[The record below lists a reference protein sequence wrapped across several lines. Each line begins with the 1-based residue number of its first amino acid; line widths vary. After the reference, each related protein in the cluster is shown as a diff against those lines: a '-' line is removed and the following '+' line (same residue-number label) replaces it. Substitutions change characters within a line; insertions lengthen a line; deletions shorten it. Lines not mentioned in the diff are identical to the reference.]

1 MGWWVIARSEQLNRP
16 ARLWARRIAWLG
28 VWMGLS
34 VLIASCDGTRQ
45 VAGEPV
51 DPVVVV
57 PIEAYRT
64 PIQVTVSS
72 GDTIESMSRRLAGD
86 GWIAW
91 RDALS
96 GEIDSRRLRPGT
108 LFDGIRSP
116 GGDLE
121 ELRVVLDQRSEL
133 VFEATTQGITT
144 SRVER
149 EVVSEVVR
157 LEGIVESS
165 LFQAVNAAGGRPALA
180 VEIADIF
187 RWDVDFL
194 RDLRQGDSFV
204 VVVDEQRIEGEFYRY
219 GTIFAAR
226 FTNKN
231 RAMDAV
237 IYPDQEGRL
246 GYYDLNG
253 HPLRKMF
260 LRSPLKFSRITS
272 SFSNSRFHPVL
283 KKRMPHYGV
292 DYGAP
297 VGTAVHAT
305 ADGVVTL
312 AGRNGG
318 AGNMVRIR
326 HPNGYQTNYLH
337 LSKYGS
343 GVRKGVRISQGQ
355 VIGYVGSTGLST
367 GPHLD
372 YRVKHNGSWIN
383 PLRISSPPVKP
394 LKDDRL
400 QRFLGHA
407 LAVLDLL
414 EGGEAPIGARC

>member
-1 MGWWVIARSEQLNRP
+1 MGWWVIARSVQLNRP
-16 ARLWARRIAWLG
+16 SRLRTRRSAW
-28 VWMGLS
+28 VWVCLAIS
-34 VLIASCDGTRQ
+34 VLIGACDAPRPESR
-45 VAGEPV
+45 EPIE
-51 DPVVVV
+51 PIVVV
-57 PIEAYRT
+57 PIEAYR
-64 PIQVTVSS
+64 PPVQVTVSS
-72 GDTIESMSRRLAGD
+72 GDTIESVSRRLAGD

-91 RDALS
+91 RDALTA
-96 GEIDSRRLRPGT
+96 EIDSRKLRPGT
-108 LFDGIRSP
+108 VFDGIRSP
-116 GGDLE
+116 GGELE
-121 ELRVVLDQRSEL
+121 VLRVVLDQRSEI
-133 VFEATTQGITT
+133 VFEALPEGIST
-144 SRVER
+144 SRLDR

-157 LEGIVESS
+157 LEGFVESS
-165 LFQAVNAAGGRPALA
+165 LFQAVSAAGGRPALA
-180 VEIADIF
+180 VAIAEIF

-231 RAMDAV
+231 KAMDAV
-237 IYPDQEGRL
+237 IYPDKEGRL

-260 LRSPLKFSRITS
+260 LRSPLKFSRVTS
-272 SFSNSRFHPVL
+272 RFSNSRFHPVL

-297 VGTAVHAT
+297 VGTEVHAT

-318 AGNMVRIR
+318 AGNMVSIR

-337 LSKYGS
+337 LSKFGRGIRR
-343 GVRKGVRISQGQ
+343 GVRVSQSQ

-394 LKDDRL
+394 LKADRL

-414 EGGEAPIGARC
+414 DGREAPIGARG

>member
-1 MGWWVIARSEQLNRP
+1 MISRPGKPNRSSPFKNPGRT
-16 ARLWARRIAWLG
+16 WFGIWLG
-28 VWMGLS
+28 ILV
-34 VLIASCDGTRQ
+34 VVASCGGPRPESNDS
-45 VAGEPV
+45 AE
-51 DPVVVV
+51 PVVVV
-57 PIEAYRT
+57 PIEEYRA
-64 PIQVTVSS
+64 PIQVTVAS
-72 GDTIESMSRRLAGD
+72 GDTIESVSRRLAGD
-86 GWIAW
+86 DWVAW

-96 GEIDSRRLRPGT
+96 TEIDSRKLRPGT

-116 GGDLE
+116 GGDLV

-133 VFEATTQGITT
+133 VFETAADGITT
-144 SRVER
+144 RRLDR

-165 LFQAVNAAGGRPALA
+165 LFQAVSAAGGRPALA
-180 VEIADIF
+180 VGIAEIF

-231 RAMDAV
+231 KTMDAV
-237 IYPDQEGRL
+237 IFPDQEGRL
-246 GYYDLNG
+246 GYYDLDG
-253 HPLRKMF
+253 APLRKMF
-260 LRSPLKFSRITS
+260 LRSPLKFSRVTS
-272 SFSNSRFHPVL
+272 RFSHSRFHPVL
-283 KKRMPHYGV
+283 KRRMPHYGV

-297 VGTAVHAT
+297 NGTPVHAT

-312 AGRNGG
+312 AARNGG
-318 AGNMVRIR
+318 AGNMVRVR
-326 HPNGYQTNYLH
+326 HPNGYETNYLH
-337 LSKYGS
+337 LSGYGS
-343 GVRKGVRISQGQ
+343 GVRKGVRVSQGQ

-383 PLRISSPPVKP
+383 PLTISSPPVKP
-394 LKDDRL
+394 LEADRL

-414 EGGEAPIGARC
+414 DGGEAPIGARC

>member
-1 MGWWVIARSEQLNRP
+1 MGWWVIARTIQFKRLVC
-16 ARLWARRIAWLG
+16 LWAHGFAWLG
-28 VWMGLS
+28 MWLGVS
-34 VLIASCDGTRQ
+34 VLIVSCGGSRQ
-45 VAGEPV
+45 DSRKPT

-57 PIEAYRT
+57 PIEAHRA
-64 PIQVTVSS
+64 PIQMTVAS
-72 GDTIESMSRRLAGD
+72 GDTIESVSRRLAGD
-86 GWIAW
+86 DWIVW

-96 GEIDSRRLRPGT
+96 TEIDSRKLRPGT

-116 GGDLE
+116 RGELV
-121 ELRVVLDQRSEL
+121 ELRVILDQRSEL
-133 VFEATTQGITT
+133 VFETTPEGIST
-144 SRVER
+144 SRLDR
-149 EVVSEVVR
+149 EVMSEVVR
-157 LEGIVESS
+157 LEGIVDSS

-180 VEIADIF
+180 VGIAEIF

-204 VVVDEQRIEGEFYRY
+204 VIVDVQTIDEEFYRY

-231 RAMDAV
+231 KTMDAV
-237 IYPDQEGRL
+237 IYPDQERRL
-246 GYYDLNG
+246 GYYDLEG
-253 HPLRKMF
+253 APLRKMF
-260 LRSPLKFSRITS
+260 LRSPLKFSRVTS
-272 SFSNSRFHPVL
+272 SFSHSRFHPVL

-297 VGTAVHAT
+297 TGTEVHAT

-318 AGNMVRIR
+318 AGNMVRLR
-326 HPNGYQTNYLH
+326 HPNGYETNYLH
-337 LSKYGS
+337 LSRYGG
-343 GVRKGVRISQGQ
+343 GVRKGVRVSQGQ

-383 PLRISSPPVKP
+383 PLTISSPPVKP
-394 LKDDRL
+394 LVADRL

-414 EGGEAPIGARC
+414 DGGEPPIGARC

>member
-1 MGWWVIARSEQLNRP
+1 MGWWVIARSEQLSRP
-16 ARLWARRIAWLG
+16 ACPWARRSAWFGVWLG
-28 VWMGLS
+28 IS
-34 VLIASCDGTRQ
+34 VLIASCDDPRQ
-45 VAGEPV
+45 VAREPAE
-51 DPVVVV
+51 PVVVV
-57 PIEAYRT
+57 PIEAYRP

-72 GDTIESMSRRLAGD
+72 GDTIESVSRRLAGD

-91 RDALS
+91 RDVLS
-96 GEIDSRRLRPGT
+96 GEIDSRKLRPGT

-116 GGDLE
+116 GGDLV
-121 ELRVVLDQRSEL
+121 ELRVILDQRSEL
-133 VFEATTQGITT
+133 LFEATTEGIST
-144 SRVER
+144 SRLER
-149 EVVSEVVR
+149 DAVSEVVR
-157 LEGIVESS
+157 LEGVVESS
-165 LFQAVNAAGGRPALA
+165 LFQAVNAAGGRPSLA
-180 VEIADIF
+180 VGIAEIF

-204 VVVDEQRIEGEFYRY
+204 AIVDVQTIEGEFYQY

-226 FTNKN
+226 FTNKDK
-231 RAMDAV
+231 AMDAV

-260 LRSPLKFSRITS
+260 LRSPLKFSRVTS

-318 AGNMVRIR
+318 AGNMVSIR
-326 HPNGYQTNYLH
+326 HPNAYQTNYLH

-343 GVRKGVRISQGQ
+343 GIRKGVRVSQGQ

-372 YRVKHNGSWIN
+372 YRVKHNGRWIN

-394 LKDDRL
+394 LKADRL

-414 EGGEAPIGARC
+414 DGREAPIGAGS